1 MTSLL
6 IKDLSLAHLLDR
18 EAASAVQGGESRLA
32 GPDIAPGGCMPWPW
46 PIAAM
51 PAMPAMPMDSFP
63 PCGYNPN
70 ASEPRGRIDAPTDRN
85 IIR

>member
-6 IKDLSLAHLLDR
+6 IKDLSLAHPLDR

-51 PAMPAMPMDSFP
+51 PALPAMPMDSFP
-63 PCGYNPN
+63 PCGYNPS
-70 ASEPRGRIDAPTDRN
+70 ASEPRGSINAPTDRN

>member
-6 IKDLSLAHLLDR
+6 IKDLSLAHPLDR

-46 PIAAM
+46 PIASMPAM
-51 PAMPAMPMDSFP
+51 PVMPAMPMDSFP
-63 PCGYNPN
+63 PCGHNPD
-70 ASEPRGRIDAPTDRN
+70 ASDPVPTDRV
-85 IIR
+85 IRL

>member
-6 IKDLSLAHLLDR
+6 VKDLSLAHPLDR
-18 EAASAVQGGESRLA
+18 EAASTVQGGESRLA

-51 PAMPAMPMDSFP
+51 PAMPVMPAMPIDSFP
-63 PCGYNPN
+63 PCGHNPD
-70 ASEPRGRIDAPTDRN
+70 ASDPVPTDRV
-85 IIR
+85 IRL